1 MVECV
6 FNALARDRTNEQVG
20 PRRRRPCSIG
30 MGDPSRPF
38 RSSAQL
44 VKAVLSTLAMISS
57 LEIVKTEV
65 LKNNYVSSIV
75 LTMRMVRGTRIP
87 VLTPVILFRRDREPR
102 PRAELRYSKPAKN
115 SFRDSTTATVTAPR
129 ALLLAQLAKHG
140 NAASPTLRGRRASL
154 SALSS
159 ITTSPSKPT
168 R

>member
-1 MVECV
+1 
-6 FNALARDRTNEQVG
+6 
-20 PRRRRPCSIG
+20 

-129 ALLLAQLAKHG
+129 ALLLAQLGSAG
-140 NAASPTLRGRRASL
+140 NVRS
-154 SALSS
+154 
-159 ITTSPSKPT
+159 
-168 R
+168 